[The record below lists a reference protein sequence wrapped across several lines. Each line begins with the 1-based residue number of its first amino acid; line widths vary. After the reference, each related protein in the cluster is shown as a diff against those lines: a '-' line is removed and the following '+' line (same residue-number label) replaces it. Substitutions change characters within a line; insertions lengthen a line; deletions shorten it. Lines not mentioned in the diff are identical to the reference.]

1 MYTYGIFGRDITR
14 YTVIY
19 GVYNR
24 FWPTLAGS
32 APTSGAHFL
41 AAAAVA
47 VVGGAAA
54 DPSCHW
60 QWGLLEKQLPFLH
73 TNTHTF
79 MFNTCMFNT
88 FMLNTFMF
96 NTSQKDRG
104 SCLANAHTHTQTQ
117 TQTHTHMYTQ
127 STHTCMFN
135 TFMYTVRTIYH
146 AAKIM
151 FLGGAASSHPLKYI
165 NSRGGADYCKLNL
178 NNYFGVFDGS

>member
-1 MYTYGIFGRDITR
+1 VYTYGIFGRDITR

-104 SCLANAHTHTQTQ
+104 SCLANAHTHTNTN
-117 TQTHTHMYTQ
+117 TNTHTHVHTKHTHMYVQ
-127 STHTCMFN
+127 
-135 TFMYTVRTIYH
+135 YIYVYRTNNISRRKNNVFGGCGELTPPEIY
-146 AAKIM
+146 K
-151 FLGGAASSHPLKYI
+151 
-165 NSRGGADYCKLNL
+165 
-178 NNYFGVFDGS
+178 